1 MGEAAILYSFVCP
14 LVQILYTGLLL
25 LRRLPKHPHNRPMML
40 RQLRYVRIRRLARQV
55 QQLGPLLLLFKIERR
70 IGRQR
75 QAH

>member
-1 MGEAAILYSFVCP
+1 MGERFCTLFVCP
-14 LVQILYTGLLL
+14 VVQILYTGLLLL

-40 RQLRYVRIRRLARQV
+40 RQLRDVRIRRLARQV
-55 QQLGPLLLLFKIERR
+55 QQLGPLLLLFKMERR